1 MAKCYFV
8 RLNNTATGAQFYKF
22 GYTGSWD
29 VEDRVKRIAEDY
41 PHISYKIMKS
51 VYHSDVDKV
60 KKLEEY
66 FLKKYPKNIWINEKL
81 SGVTEIVSLPSHEVS
96 KVLKE
101 MSYISNRFYNERK
114 EELALEDAS

>member
-51 VYHSDVDKV
+51 VYHSDASKV

-66 FLKKYPKNIWINEKL
+66 FLK
-81 SGVTEIVSLPSHEVS
+81 